1 MGKRLLTESIGA
13 RSKRPVAKALDTK
26 GADVALTRPPR
37 RPSSRTRLRTFSL
50 PITYPM
56 DDPQQGRRI
65 RWRGVVAMLRKAM
78 ILLAAISFVGAMVA
92 ATAADAQRGGG
103 FRGGGG
109 GVRGGGGGFV
119 GGGMRGGFGGGGFR
133 GGLAGPGFRGGL
145 AGAGFRGAGFRRDF
159 VGPRFARFGR
169 RGFGFGFAPFFVGA
183 GLYPWA
189 YDYGCWAYTPWGP
202 RYVCGGWGGYG
213 YY

>member
-1 MGKRLLTESIGA
+1 
-13 RSKRPVAKALDTK
+13 
-26 GADVALTRPPR
+26 
-37 RPSSRTRLRTFSL
+37 
-50 PITYPM
+50 
-56 DDPQQGRRI
+56 
-65 RWRGVVAMLRKAM
+65 MLRKAM

-109 GVRGGGGGFV
+109 GFRGGGGGFV
-119 GGGMRGGFGGGGFR
+119 GGGMRGGFGGG
-133 GGLAGPGFRGGL
+133 GFRGGL

>member
-1 MGKRLLTESIGA
+1 M
-13 RSKRPVAKALDTK
+13 V
-26 GADVALTRPPR
+26 
-37 RPSSRTRLRTFSL
+37 
-50 PITYPM
+50 
-56 DDPQQGRRI
+56 
-65 RWRGVVAMLRKAM
+65 RKAM
-78 ILLAAISFVGAMVA
+78 ILLVAISFVGAMVA
-92 ATAADAQRGGG
+92 ATTADARGGGFGGGGGG

-109 GVRGGGGGFV
+109 GF

-145 AGAGFRGAGFRRDF
+145 GGPGFRGGLAGPGFRGAGF
-159 VGPRFARFGR
+159 VGPRFARFGGR

-183 GLYPWA
+183 GLYPWGYG

-202 RYVCGGWGGYG
+202 RYACGYGGYGGWGGYG